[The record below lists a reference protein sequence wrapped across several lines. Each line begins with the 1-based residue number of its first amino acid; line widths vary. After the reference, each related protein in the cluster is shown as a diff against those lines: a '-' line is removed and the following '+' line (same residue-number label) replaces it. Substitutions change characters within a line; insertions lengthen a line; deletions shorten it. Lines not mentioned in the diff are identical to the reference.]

1 MPQIID
7 INAAVERI
15 GVGKLEIF
23 VIGLCFLMMMSDGY
37 DFVALSVATP
47 AILRN
52 WQVQAKDMGVVFSV
66 TFLGLLVGS
75 LIYGWMG
82 DRLGRKFTIVFGT
95 FNFGLPILLT
105 IWATN
110 IEELAAL
117 RFIGGIGMGGI
128 VPIAYTLVSDYA
140 PRRMRS
146 TVTVITNTGYS
157 LGGVATGLIAASA
170 IPHFGW
176 QSLFAIGA
184 GFSLVMAIVLILWL
198 PESPQYLALKNPGS
212 PKLRRLVQRL
222 VQDEKIA
229 DDATFVVN
237 DPQERQSK
245 PGRDN
250 FSQLF
255 HGPRAAVT
263 ILLWLLFLT
272 DALGFFFLA
281 SWLPLVME
289 GQGISPSVA
298 SLTQSLFVF
307 TGMIG
312 GFLIM
317 RFLDR
322 VGPIAIVALPVIGG
336 PLEILMGMQGL
347 GQPLLL
353 TIVAGAG
360 ICLSGIHYAIYA
372 IAVRF
377 YPASIRGRG
386 VSSATVWGRAGG
398 VIAPYVGGYFLS
410 AHMPLQQL
418 MILAALPCAATALI
432 GLGLGR
438 LYRRHFDRASAAE
451 DEVAGGNLAFQKG
464 RRSDG

>member
-7 INAAVERI
+7 VNAAVER
-15 GVGKLEIF
+15 VGLSKLA
-23 VIGLCFLMMMSDGY
+23 VCVVGLCFLMMMSDGY
-37 DFVALSVATP
+37 DFVALSTAVP

-52 WQVQAKDMGVVFSV
+52 WHVQARDMGVVFSV

-75 LIYGWMG
+75 LVYGWMG

-95 FNFGLPILLT
+95 FNFGLPVLLT

-110 IEELAAL
+110 INELAAL

-128 VPIAYTLVSDYA
+128 VPIAYALVSDYA

-146 TVTVITNTGYS
+146 TVTVITNAGYG
-157 LGGVATGLIAASA
+157 LGGVVTGLIAASA
-170 IPHFGW
+170 IPRFGW
-176 QSLFAIGA
+176 QSLFAVGA
-184 GFSLVMAIVLILWL
+184 GFSLMMAIVLGLWL

-212 PKLRRLVQRL
+212 PKLRRLVRRL
-222 VQDEKIA
+222 AGNENIA
-229 DDATFVVN
+229 DDATFVVD

-255 HGPRAAVT
+255 HGPRAAAT
-263 ILLWLLFLT
+263 ILLWLLFLA

-289 GQGISPSVA
+289 GQGIAPGAA

-307 TGMIG
+307 TGMVG

-322 VGPIAIVALPVIGG
+322 IGPIAIVALPVIGA

-347 GQPLLL
+347 GQRLLL
-353 TIVAGAG
+353 TIVAAAG
-360 ICLSGIHYAIYA
+360 ICLSGIHYAVYA
-372 IAVRF
+372 IAVHF

-398 VIAPYVGGYFLS
+398 VIAPYIGGYLLS
-410 AHMPLQQL
+410 AHMPLRQL
-418 MILAALPCAATALI
+418 MMLAALPCAATALI
-432 GLGLGR
+432 GLCLGR
-438 LYRRHFDRASAAE
+438 LYRRDFDRGGSLQKSA
-451 DEVAGGNLAFQKG
+451 
-464 RRSDG
+464 R

>member
-7 INAAVERI
+7 INAAVERV
-15 GVGKLEIF
+15 GVGRLAIF
-23 VIGLCFLMMMSDGY
+23 VIALCFLMMMSDGY
-37 DFVALSVATP
+37 DFVALSVAAP
-47 AILRN
+47 AILRD
-52 WQVQAKDMGVVFSV
+52 WQVQAKDMGLVFSV

-105 IWATN
+105 VWATN
-110 IEELAAL
+110 IQELAVL
-117 RFIGGIGMGGI
+117 RFLGGIGMGGI

-157 LGGVATGLIAASA
+157 LGGVVTGLVAAPA
-170 IPHFGW
+170 IPRFGW

-184 GFSLVMAIVLILWL
+184 GLSLVMAVVLILWL
-198 PESPQYLALKNPGS
+198 PESPQYLALKKPGS

-222 VQDEKIA
+222 ARDEQIA

-245 PGRDN
+245 PGSDN

-281 SWLPLVME
+281 SWLPLVM
-289 GQGISPSVA
+289 
-298 SLTQSLFVF
+298 
-307 TGMIG
+307 
-312 GFLIM
+312 
-317 RFLDR
+317 
-322 VGPIAIVALPVIGG
+322 
-336 PLEILMGMQGL
+336 
-347 GQPLLL
+347 
-353 TIVAGAG
+353 
-360 ICLSGIHYAIYA
+360 
-372 IAVRF
+372 
-377 YPASIRGRG
+377 
-386 VSSATVWGRAGG
+386 
-398 VIAPYVGGYFLS
+398 
-410 AHMPLQQL
+410 
-418 MILAALPCAATALI
+418 
-432 GLGLGR
+432 
-438 LYRRHFDRASAAE
+438 
-451 DEVAGGNLAFQKG
+451 
-464 RRSDG
+464 